1 MKSTTNTIS
10 FLKENL
16 RNQRWIMLIMSLIT
30 FILYPVWLIMTL
42 TQYEG
47 NNYALTD
54 IMLNLEKYFILNLD
68 TVQTLSS
75 FGSEVLFASLLL
87 GSISGIIAFSY
98 LHNKRQVAL
107 YHSIPIKRKDLL
119 VIKYIVSIVNYM
131 VPLFIANVLFVIILA
146 TRGYLTS
153 GMIIQLVFMFYYHF
167 MLFNL
172 GYFLAAIAM
181 LLTGKIFIG
190 TLGTLVFLGYAP
202 ILAITLQT
210 YVSGFYYHYYTK
222 SYSFWGEFAWLAQL
236 SPLVLIT
243 RLEAYKVM
251 PMVIMLIVT
260 ILLVALHFFLM
271 EIRPSEVAGQ
281 SMAYS
286 KVGKV
291 IQGALLFLC
300 TLGLAIFAY
309 EAFYRNILYLYLGGI
324 FAGIVSYIILQLLY
338 GVEFKKLF
346 QQKFIFIAITC
357 ISMLLVLAFQQ
368 DLFGYNSW
376 IPNYDKIVDINIEFT
391 EADQYST
398 SYVEE
403 GLYDA
408 HMGKDEETYALVDEM
423 ITSSNNTYLNNYP
436 TAVSPIY
443 VEYKMENGN
452 VIKRCYYPSTE
463 EVSES
468 LKYLWTNEEFL
479 NIMYPIRTQDP
490 SLVTYINYEVMKD
503 EMYETL
509 EPFDDDQE
517 MMVAFMEAY
526 QKDTLEINQ
535 STIEEAPIG
544 EFYYRLQGP
553 VFSDVYRVFIYP
565 SYENTLT
572 FLEENDLSLYYDLDA
587 EDVSYIRI
595 YETKEELYEEE
606 VSYSEDDALV
616 YKDTHSI
623 EVLLDELIYIDLI
636 TMFTEVDDSKYAKV
650 NFADGSYLTYY
661 FID

>member
-54 IMLNLEKYFILNLD
+54 IIGNLENYFILNLD

-75 FGSEVLFASLLL
+75 FGSEVLLASLLL
-87 GSISGIIAFSY
+87 GSVSGIIAFSY

-107 YHSIPIKRKDLL
+107 YHSIPIKRKELL
-119 VIKYIVSIVNYM
+119 LIKYIVSIVNYIL
-131 VPLFIANVLFVIILA
+131 PLFIANVLFVIILA

-167 MLFNL
+167 IMFNL

-202 ILAITLQT
+202 MLAITLQA
-210 YVSGFYYHYYTK
+210 YVSTFYYHYYME
-222 SYSFWGEFAWLAQL
+222 SYSYWGEFAWLAQL

-243 RLEAYKVM
+243 RLEAYDFL
-251 PMVIMLIVT
+251 PMVIMLVVTT
-260 ILLVALHFFLM
+260 ILIALHFFLM

-281 SMAYS
+281 SMAYRN
-286 KVGKV
+286 VGKV
-291 IQGALLFLC
+291 IQGALLFLSV
-300 TLGLAIFAY
+300 LGMAIFAY
-309 EAFYRNILYLYLGGI
+309 EAFYRSIAYLYLGGI
-324 FAGIVSYIILQLLY
+324 FTGVVSYILLQLLY

-346 QQKFIFIAITC
+346 QQKYMFIVVTC
-357 ISMLLVLAFQQ
+357 ISMLLVLSFQQ

-376 IPNYDKIVDINIEFT
+376 MPNYNKVVDINIEFT
-391 EADQYST
+391 EAGQYST

-408 HMGKDEETYALVDEM
+408 HMGIDKETYALVEEI
-423 ITSSNNTYLNNYP
+423 ITSSNNTYLNNYD
-436 TAVSPIY
+436 TSVSPIY

-490 SLVTYINYEVMKD
+490 SLVTYINYEVMRD
-503 EMYETL
+503 GMYEYIDL
-509 EPFDDDQE
+509 FENDQE
-517 MMVAFMEAY
+517 MMVAFIEAY
-526 QKDTLEINQ
+526 QKDVLEINQ

-544 EFYYRLQGP
+544 AFYYRLQGP

-565 SYENTLT
+565 SYENTIA
-572 FLEENDLSLYYDLDA
+572 FLEEHDMSLYYDLDV
-587 EDVSYIRI
+587 EDISYIRI
-595 YETKEELYEEE
+595 YETQEGLYEEE
-606 VSYSEDDALV
+606 VAYSVEDTPI

-623 EVLLDELIYIDLI
+623 EVLLDELIYVELV
-636 TMFTEVDDSKYAKV
+636 TMFTEVDESKYAEV
-650 NFADGSYLTYY
+650 NLTDGSYLNYY
-661 FID
+661 FIK